1 LVRFGELRLGPPAA
15 PAPPYALPLA
25 VPGEVSLPEGRALV
39 SRPARGPARV
49 GAERAVV
56 AWPAQAGPLLV
67 RTRRPGDRV
76 FVKGKAMSLKR
87 FFLERRVPVDAR
99 GRLPLVASGPDV
111 LFGPGLGLESRPARR
126 FLRLEV
132 RG

>member
-1 LVRFGELRLGPPAA
+1 
-15 PAPPYALPLA
+15 
-25 VPGEVSLPEGRALV
+25 
-39 SRPARGPARV
+39 
-49 GAERAVV
+49 
-56 AWPAQAGPLLV
+56 
-67 RTRRPGDRV
+67 
-76 FVKGKAMSLKR
+76 MSLKR

-111 LFGPGLGLESRPARR
+111 LFGPGLGLESRPGRR